1 MRHHVLLC
9 AFVCLILAKTS
20 LAEVRYSVTDLGAAF
35 AGNGSIAY
43 GINNHGDI
51 VGTVQF
57 DSYSSGF
64 LYSNG
69 SVTTLATLGGGSS
82 GVGGINDLGQIVGT
96 AETSDTYYRAVLYNG
111 SAPVDLGTLGGAES
125 YNSAINIHAQIVGT
139 SYLADGLTQHA
150 FLYDHGTMTD
160 LGDLGFGNSTAND
173 INDSGQIVGDAT
185 AAVVDLDSF
194 SGFKLAIPHAVL
206 YQNGVI
212 SDLGTLG
219 GNTGLLGNSSRA
231 YAINNAGQIVGSAA
245 APDGW
250 THAFLYQ
257 NGSMMDIGISGHQ
270 STAYDINSSGD
281 VVGTTDAPDG
291 FFNAFLYHDGQTFYL
306 NDLIDPA
313 AGWHVTEAYGI
324 NDAGQIVGYGDSPL
338 GPSGVVH
345 AFLLTPVA
353 VPEPSSVCLLAV
365 CVPALLRRKR
375 R

>member
-82 GVGGINDLGQIVGT
+82 GVGGINDL
-96 AETSDTYYRAVLYNG
+96 
-111 SAPVDLGTLGGAES
+111 
-125 YNSAINIHAQIVGT
+125 
-139 SYLADGLTQHA
+139 
-150 FLYDHGTMTD
+150 
-160 LGDLGFGNSTAND
+160 
-173 INDSGQIVGDAT
+173 
-185 AAVVDLDSF
+185 
-194 SGFKLAIPHAVL
+194 
-206 YQNGVI
+206 
-212 SDLGTLG
+212 
-219 GNTGLLGNSSRA
+219 
-231 YAINNAGQIVGSAA
+231 GQIVGSAA